1 MKIWNRLGAVALI
14 VAMVMSMTT
23 VAFATE
29 VSVNPCQVA
38 FTLTD
43 ESGELLEDVTV
54 LFKDTETGDEY
65 LKLFNAEEY
74 LAGYEMRLSLIE
86 GRTYSV
92 TFDYPS
98 KSKGVFEI
106 VNEDGAEILP
116 FTATG
121 ESMNFKWII
130 RFFTPSDTPSSEYV
144 ASDVGNEEAQ
154 ALLQSLLDEVA
165 KQEKNELFQKALNSV
180 WSVDSTSEQ
189 HWYEVYCYG
198 DASEWDDFTSLEKM
212 LWYELY
218 VEPCM
223 KLQAGRYDKYLASI
237 NLWHSN
243 VTKSTYDGF
252 VRAKAQGVAD
262 AYLAFM
268 DWQYNYIVETGTVF
282 NVMTGKTL
290 SDARF
295 QDSVDAEPAPDEV
308 AGGDTVEV
316 IEDLTP
322 DETEDPKETVAP
334 VEDTEEPV
342 DEQEEK
348 GIWDDTISKLKDNIF
363 TIGLII
369 VSCGALLVMFII
381 RKRKNMDED

>member
-1 MKIWNRLGAVALI
+1 VKIWNRLGAVALI